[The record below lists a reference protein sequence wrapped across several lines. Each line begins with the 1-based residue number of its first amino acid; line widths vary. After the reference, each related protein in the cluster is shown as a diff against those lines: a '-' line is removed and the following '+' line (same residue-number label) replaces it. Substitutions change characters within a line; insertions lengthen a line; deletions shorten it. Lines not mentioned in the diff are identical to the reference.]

1 MIFAIFSDDFFFEF
15 PVRTGSGKN
24 PCPAGKYHFQN
35 GFTRIL
41 SIFHGYDFMAGQGY
55 PAGSGRLEPD
65 LVSVPFANPC
75 AQVTK
80 LVACGKFLAF
90 AGGTL

>member
-1 MIFAIFSDDFFFEF
+1 MIFSLSFRSGRGAAKI
-15 PVRTGSGKN
+15 PVRQENIIFRTGLREFS
-24 PCPAGKYHFQN
+24 Q
-35 GFTRIL
+35 
-41 SIFHGYDFMAGQGY
+41 IFHGYDFMAGQGY

-80 LVACGKFLAF
+80 PVACGKFLAF